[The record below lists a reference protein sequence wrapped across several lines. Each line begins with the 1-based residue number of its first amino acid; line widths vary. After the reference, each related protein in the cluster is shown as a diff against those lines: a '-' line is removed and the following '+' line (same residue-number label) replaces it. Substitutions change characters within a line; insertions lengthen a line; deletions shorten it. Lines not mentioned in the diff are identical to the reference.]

1 MGKDERIA
9 DDLKEIIKEI
19 DKMDV
24 STPDLVT
31 MVNFVS
37 DEQTR
42 LAAKNNKQLAVFS
55 CTAMAIIAVLIMIY
69 QFSSMVFVI
78 VQGLFLIVPIVQL
91 LFMRGRRNGLL

>member
-1 MGKDERIA
+1 MGKDERIT
-9 DDLKEIIKEI
+9 DDLKEIIKKI

-69 QFSSMVFVI
+69 QLSSMAFVI
-78 VQGLFLIVPIVQL
+78 VQGLFLLVPTVQL

>member
-1 MGKDERIA
+1 MGKDERIT
-9 DDLKEIIKEI
+9 DDLKEIIKKI

-69 QFSSMVFVI
+69 QLSSMAFVI
-78 VQGLFLIVPIVQL
+78 VQGLFLLVPIVQL

>member
-1 MGKDERIA
+1 MGKDERIT
-9 DDLKEIIKEI
+9 DELKEIIKKI

-24 STPDLVT
+24 STPDFVT

-42 LAAKNNKQLAVFS
+42 LAAKNNKQLAFFS
-55 CTAMAIIAVLIMIY
+55 CTAMAIIAVLIVIY
-69 QFSSMVFVI
+69 QLSSMAFVI